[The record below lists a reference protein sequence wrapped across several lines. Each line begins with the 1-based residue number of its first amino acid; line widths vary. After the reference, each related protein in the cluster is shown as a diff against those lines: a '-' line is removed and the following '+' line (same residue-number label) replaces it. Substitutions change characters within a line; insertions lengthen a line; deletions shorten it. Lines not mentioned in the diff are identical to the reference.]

1 MEPDAAQNPNPS
13 PVPPP
18 ISAYYQTRAEHHA
31 VVSSDW
37 LAHAA
42 AAAAA
47 SPAADAAAADAAAPP
62 PSPGGVGGVIEEF
75 NFWRRKPE
83 AAEAVAAIMALASVI
98 RSSRATT
105 MMELEIELKKASD
118 KLKSWDATSISL
130 SAACDLFMRFVTR
143 TSHLEHEKFYAAK
156 ARLIERG
163 EKFGEISLKARKTI
177 AMLSQDFIYDGC
189 TVLVHGYS
197 RVVLEVLKL
206 AASNRKLFR
215 VLCTEGRPDRTGLRM
230 SNELAALGIPVK
242 FARLYPLDQKDMTPA
257 HRPIDF
263 GVPVPTGVEVE
274 TSARDYTPPQY
285 LTLLLTDLG
294 VLTPSVVS
302 DELIQLYL

>member
-1 MEPDAAQNPNPS
+1 MEPDAAQNPSPS

-31 VVSSDW
+31 VVTSDW

-47 SPAADAAAADAAAPP
+47 FPGADTADAAPP
-62 PSPGGVGGVIEEF
+62 PSPGGGGVIEEF

-83 AAEAVAAIMALASVI
+83 AAEAVAAIMALAAVI

-143 TSHLEHEKFYAAK
+143 TSHLEHEKFDAAK
-156 ARLIERG
+156 SRLIERG

-189 TVLVHGYS
+189 TILVHGYS

-215 VLCTEGRPDRTGLRM
+215 VLCTGTM
-230 SNELAALGIPVK
+230 I
-242 FARLYPLDQKDMTPA
+242 
-257 HRPIDF
+257 
-263 GVPVPTGVEVE
+263 
-274 TSARDYTPPQY
+274 
-285 LTLLLTDLG
+285 
-294 VLTPSVVS
+294 
-302 DELIQLYL
+302 